1 MVSRSPS
8 FQLSIGNIRVM
19 IKNLGFGEYE
29 VLFLC
34 LLLSDT
40 PGMRKLAPSSV

>member
-8 FQLSIGNIRVM
+8 FQLSIGSIRVM
-19 IKNLGFGEYE
+19 IENLVFEEYG

-34 LLLSDT
+34 LHLTDT
-40 PGMRKLAPSSV
+40 LGMGKLAPSSI